1 MSRRIVSV
9 FAAIPLLG
17 GAAALAVLSGAFE
30 RSVVSEAVTQ
40 PLRPERIAELVPKG
54 RYLAAAADCVAC
66 HTAAGGAP
74 WAGGVPFAM
83 PIGTLYATNIS
94 PDPDTGIG
102 NWTRADFH
110 RALRDGVG
118 KNGRRLYPAMPY
130 VSYRDMSEED
140 VDAIYAFMTTRE
152 PVRLANKT
160 DSFPFPYVRPAMA
173 FWNLISLPGRA
184 VPADVGKPE
193 PWNRGRYLTDAL
205 GHCGECHTPRN
216 VIMAMNGSR
225 YLQGS
230 LIEGVDAPDI
240 TPAGLAG
247 LGFTRDSLADYFRTG
262 LGPHGVMSFPMADV
276 FAHSTRYLTKE
287 DAAAMATYLTGSAV
301 PAPPMTAPVRPSI
314 ATGEGRQLY
323 VQLCSGCHGLEGE
336 GIPHVAPAM
345 TTNASL
351 RFPDPLNVL
360 FVVLD
365 GLPGGEFPDLERMQP
380 MPGFRYLLSD
390 AEIAELMTY
399 LRATWTDAAAPVTV
413 SAVTAARERAA
424 K

>member
-1 MSRRIVSV
+1 MFRRFVPA
-9 FAAIPLLG
+9 FAVIALFG
-17 GAAALAVLSGAFE
+17 GAAALAVLLGAFE

-40 PLRPERIAELVPKG
+40 PLGPERIAELVPRG

-94 PDPDTGIG
+94 PDRETGIG

-110 RALRDGVG
+110 RALRDGVA

-130 VSYRDMSEED
+130 ASYRDISEED

-152 PVRLANKT
+152 PVRVANKAH
-160 DSFPFPYVRPAMA
+160 SFPFSYVRPALA
-173 FWNLISLPGRA
+173 FWNLINLPGRA
-184 VPADVGKPE
+184 VPAEAGRPE
-193 PWNRGRYLTDAL
+193 QWNRGRYLTDAL
-205 GHCGECHTPRN
+205 GHCGECHTPRDASMGM
-216 VIMAMNGSR
+216 VRSR

-230 LIEGVDAPDI
+230 PIEGVDAPDI
-240 TPAGLAG
+240 TPASLAR
-247 LGFTRDSLADYFRTG
+247 LGFTRDSLASYFRSG
-262 LGPHGVMSFPMADV
+262 LGPHGVMSFSMAEV
-276 FAHSTRYLTKE
+276 FSHSTRYLTE
-287 DAAAMATYLTGSAV
+287 ADAVAMATYLTGGA
-301 PAPPMTAPVRPSI
+301 APVPSRTVPEAPSI
-314 ATGEGRQLY
+314 ATGKGRQLY

-351 RFPDPLNVL
+351 RFSDPLNALV
-360 FVVLD
+360 VVLD
-365 GLPGGEFPDLERMQP
+365 GLSGGEFPDFERMQP
-380 MPGFRYLLSD
+380 MPGFRYLLTD

-399 LRATWTDAAAPVTV
+399 LRTTWTDAATPVTV

>member
-1 MSRRIVSV
+1 MIRRMVQA
-9 FAAIPLLG
+9 FAVIALL
-17 GAAALAVLSGAFE
+17 GAAAVLAVLLGAFE

-40 PLRPERIAELVPKG
+40 PLSPERIAELAPKG

-74 WAGGVPFAM
+74 WAGGVAFAM

-94 PDPDTGIG
+94 PDRDTGIG

-130 VSYRDMSEED
+130 VSYRDISEGD

-152 PVRLANKT
+152 PIRVANKPH
-160 DSFPFPYVRPAMA
+160 SFPFSYIRPTLA
-173 FWNLISLPGRA
+173 FWNLINLPGRA
-184 VPADVGKPE
+184 VLTDAGRPE
-193 PWNRGRYLTDAL
+193 QWNRGRYLTDAL
-205 GHCGECHTPRN
+205 GHCGECHTPRDASMGM
-216 VIMAMNGSR
+216 VRSR

-230 LIEGVDAPDI
+230 PIEGVDAPDI
-240 TPAGLAG
+240 TPVSLAR
-247 LGFTRDSLADYFRTG
+247 LGFTRDSLAGYLRSG
-262 LGPHGVMSFPMADV
+262 LGPHGVMSFPMAEV
-276 FAHSTRYLTKE
+276 FSHSSRHLTE
-287 DAAAMATYLTGSAV
+287 ADAVAMATYLTDS
-301 PAPPMTAPVRPSI
+301 TAPVSRRTAPADPSI
-314 ATGEGRQLY
+314 ATGNGRQIY
-323 VQLCSGCHGLEGE
+323 VQLCSGCHGSEGE

-351 RFPDPLNVL
+351 RFPDPLNLL

-380 MPGFRYLLSD
+380 MPGFRHLLSD

-399 LRATWTDAAAPVTV
+399 VRAAWTDAVAPVTA